1 MTIHETDLANAGFT
15 ARDVDNL
22 KRRLTQAGGT
32 MEEIVAA
39 LARRFKVSAWIT
51 AAIILIMLV
60 TFLTGNQTHK
70 VSGSISSFI
79 VLVIA
84 WATFPPA
91 LGWKALRLQ
100 KTISRQ
106 DR

>member
-1 MTIHETDLANAGFT
+1 MTIHGTDLANAGFK

-22 KRRLTQAGGT
+22 KRRLSQAGGT
-32 MEEIVAA
+32 MEEIVTA

-60 TFLTGNQTHK
+60 TFLTGSQTHK
-70 VSGSISSFI
+70 VSGSISSII

-84 WATFPPA
+84 WTTFPPR

-100 KTISRQ
+100 KIISR
-106 DR
+106 

>member
-1 MTIHETDLANAGFT
+1 MTIHGTDLANAGFN

-22 KRRLTQAGGT
+22 KRRLTQTGGT

-39 LARRFKVSAWIT
+39 LARRFKVSARIT
-51 AAIILIMLV
+51 AVIILILLV
-60 TFLTGNQTHK
+60 TFVTGNQTHK
-70 VSGSISSFI
+70 VSGSISSII

-84 WATFPPA
+84 WATFPPV

-100 KTISRQ
+100 KIISR
-106 DR
+106 